1 MTRINKHTKVA
12 YSANQMFALV
22 NDIESYPDFLPWCSG
37 TRVLEQNGDS
47 VTASLSISMGK
58 IKQTFTTANIIHP
71 DTSIIMK
78 LVKGPFKE
86 LHGHWQFHD
95 DVNGGCSVSLEMKFE
110 FKNKLVKHTLGS
122 AFKKITDSLV
132 DAFVER
138 ARVIYGAE

>member
-1 MTRINKHTKVA
+1 MTKISKQANVV

-37 TRVLEQNGDS
+37 TNVLENNGNS
-47 VTASLSISMGK
+47 ITASVSLSVGK
-58 IKQTFTTANIIHP
+58 IKQTFTTANTMQP
-71 DTSIIMK
+71 DTSISMR

-86 LHGHWQFHD
+86 LNGYWQFHD
-95 DVNGGCSVSLEMKFE
+95 NVNGGCSVSLDMKFK

-132 DAFVER
+132 DAFIER
-138 ARVIYGAE
+138 ARVVYGTE